1 MRAVHTESHRAHRIG
16 WLRASVLGANDGVVS
31 VSSLVV
37 GVAAGGATSD
47 VILLTGMAGLVAG
60 ALSMAA
66 GEYISVQSQADT
78 ENADLDR
85 ERKELKEEPDKELD
99 ELTHIYIDRGLDED
113 LARTVAIKL
122 TEGDALTA
130 HARDE
135 LGITEVLRARP
146 IQASLASAAA
156 FAIGATIPILATVLA
171 PQASAGTITTIV
183 TLLTLTVLG
192 ALAAW
197 AGGASLWKGALRVTF
212 WGALAMGITSLV
224 GSWFGGVSA
233 L

>member
-1 MRAVHTESHRAHRIG
+1 
-16 WLRASVLGANDGVVS
+16 
-31 VSSLVV
+31 
-37 GVAAGGATSD
+37 
-47 VILLTGMAGLVAG
+47 
-60 ALSMAA
+60 MAA

-99 ELTHIYIDRGLDED
+99 ELTHIYMDRGLDED
-113 LARTVAIKL
+113 LARKVAIKL

>member
-1 MRAVHTESHRAHRIG
+1 MRALHVESHRAHRIG

-37 GVAAGGATSD
+37 GVAAGGATAD

-85 ERKELKEEPDKELD
+85 ERKELLEEPERELE
-99 ELTHIYIDRGLDED
+99 ELANIYVERGLDLP
-113 LARTVAIKL
+113 LARQVAQKL
-122 TEGDALTA
+122 MEGDALTA

-146 IQASLASAAA
+146 VQAALASAAA
-156 FAIGATIPILATVLA
+156 FSVGAAIPILATVL
-171 PQASAGTITTIV
+171 SAKDQVALITTVI
-183 TLLTLTVLG
+183 TLLSLTALG
-192 ALAAW
+192 SIAAW
-197 AGGASLWKGALRVTF
+197 AGGATIWKGALRVTF
-212 WGALAMGITSLV
+212 WGAIAMGVTALV
-224 GSWFGGVSA
+224 GKVFGANV
-233 L
+233 

>member
-1 MRAVHTESHRAHRIG
+1 MRATHIEFHRAHRIG

-37 GVAAGGATSD
+37 GVAAGGASAD

-78 ENADLDR
+78 ENADLER
-85 ERKELKEEPDKELD
+85 ERKELLEEPEKELE
-99 ELTHIYIDRGLDED
+99 ELTNIYVDRGLDQP
-113 LARTVAIKL
+113 LARQVALKL
-122 TEGDALTA
+122 TESDALTA

-146 IQASLASAAA
+146 VQAAFASAAA
-156 FAIGATIPILATVLA
+156 FGVGAAIPILATILA
-171 PQASAGTITTIV
+171 AKDNVAVITTGI
-183 TLLTLTVLG
+183 TLLTLTALG
-192 ALAAW
+192 SLAAW
-197 AGGASLWKGALRVTF
+197 AGGATIWRGALRVTF
-212 WGALAMGITSLV
+212 WGAIAMGVTALV
-224 GSWFGGVSA
+224 GRLFGANV
-233 L
+233 